1 MNEERPF
8 FETLEEIDNAVAEA
22 NVADLEGMDFG
33 PCCACGREGEG
44 IHVQNIIMLGQK
56 APTPGTGWACF
67 QCGQPSDGAVSVVCN
82 DCLNIGRPIR
92 FAIDGYPKDK
102 KRVPVE
108 SLKGEHEHDMSK
120 HLEESC
126 VAVGDGSRTR

>member
-1 MNEERPF
+1 MSEEKPF
-8 FETLEEIDNAVAEA
+8 FETLDEIYDAVAEA
-22 NVADLEGMDFG
+22 KVTDIEATDFG

-44 IHVQNIIMLGQK
+44 IQAQNIIMLEQK

-67 QCGQPSDGAVSVVCN
+67 QCGLPSDGAVSVVCD

-92 FAIDGYPKDK
+92 FAIDGHAKDK
-102 KRVPVE
+102 KRVPIE
-108 SLKGEHEHDMSK
+108 WLKGEHKHYTSK

-126 VAVGDGSRTR
+126 VAVGAGSRTR